1 MDSHNTQ
8 IRKKAFIFD
17 MDGTLVDNMGY
28 HAKAW
33 MALFDSL
40 GIHLLADDFQR
51 RTAGKTNPEIL
62 RKFTGRDLS
71 SAEVQALS
79 DQKENIYREL
89 YRPHLKTTPGL
100 LPFLGKAR
108 ELKIPMG
115 LATAAGKENIT
126 FVLKG
131 LQLEAFFNTI
141 VGAEDIQNGKP
152 DPEIFLK
159 TANGL
164 NIPPEDCIVFEDSF
178 LGIEAA
184 CRAGMRAV
192 FITTSH
198 LANEL
203 KNPTAV
209 LLSIPDFSAL
219 DLAILLK

>member
-8 IRKKAFIFD
+8 TRKRAFIFD

-28 HAKAW
+28 HAEAW
-33 MALFDSL
+33 LALFDSL
-40 GIHLLADDFQR
+40 GIHLKADDFQR

-62 RKFTGRDLS
+62 RIFTGRDLS
-71 SAEVQALS
+71 DAEVQALS
-79 DQKENIYREL
+79 IQKEMFYRDL
-89 YRPHLKTTPGL
+89 YRPHLKTIPGL
-100 LPFLGKAR
+100 LPFLEKVR
-108 ELKIPMG
+108 EHKIPMG

-141 VGAEDIQNGKP
+141 VGADDIQNGKP

-159 TANGL
+159 SANRL
-164 NIPPEDCIVFEDSF
+164 NFPPEDCIVFEDSL

-184 CRAGMRAV
+184 YRAGMRAV

-198 LANEL
+198 LAGEL
-203 KNPTAV
+203 SSHSAV
-209 LLSIPDFSAL
+209 LLSVPDFSVL
-219 DLAILLK
+219 DLEILL